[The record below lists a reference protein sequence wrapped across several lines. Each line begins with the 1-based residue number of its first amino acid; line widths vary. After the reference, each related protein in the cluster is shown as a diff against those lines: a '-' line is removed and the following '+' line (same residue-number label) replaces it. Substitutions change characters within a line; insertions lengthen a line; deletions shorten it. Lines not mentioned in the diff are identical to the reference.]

1 MWYLTMMV
9 KGVGTG
15 AHGNGIAV
23 CLLCFALVTVLW
35 SVAPNSVLFDV
46 LPSAFKQD
54 SSLMW
59 FLVYVGAAQLG
70 AMLSAAMNGP
80 ARRWF
85 CPSLGFATAWFA
97 FDLWPSALIA
107 ALLRAATVYS
117 SCFQP
122 VLGMQL
128 FVRSPLVWFSGHEVV
143 LLFLVYDV
151 DVMSFLVPGSEKTR
165 ILALFLLWSLI
176 SGKVSLVTWSL
187 DSKGK
192 CKEKRIFSCF
202 GRTFSHFS
210 QASSVVLLTY
220 DDVVAFRVRGLS
232 KLKDVLG
239 SSVMK
244 GFFAFVASFGRASRF
259 SPVTRL
265 RVPGN
270 RRQDGWTSPARSRS
284 LRQLQQQRQV
294 AHRLW

>member
-1 MWYLTMMV
+1 MT
-9 KGVGTG
+9 
-15 AHGNGIAV
+15 
-23 CLLCFALVTVLW
+23 
-35 SVAPNSVLFDV
+35 
-46 LPSAFKQD
+46 
-54 SSLMW
+54 W
-59 FLVYVGAAQLG
+59 FLGYVGAAQLG

-97 FDLWPSALIA
+97 FDLWPAALIA
-107 ALLRAATVYS
+107 ALLGAATVYS

-143 LLFLVYDV
+143 LLFLVYVV

-176 SGKVSLVTWSL
+176 AGKVSLVTWSSG
-187 DSKGK
+187 SKGK

-220 DDVVAFRVRGLS
+220 DDVVAWMDLFRVRGLS
-232 KLKDVLG
+232 KLNDVLG
-239 SSVMK
+239 SSVMPLT
-244 GFFAFVASFGRASRF
+244 VASFGRASRF

-284 LRQLQQQRQV
+284 LRQLQQQQQQQV
-294 AHRLW
+294 AHR